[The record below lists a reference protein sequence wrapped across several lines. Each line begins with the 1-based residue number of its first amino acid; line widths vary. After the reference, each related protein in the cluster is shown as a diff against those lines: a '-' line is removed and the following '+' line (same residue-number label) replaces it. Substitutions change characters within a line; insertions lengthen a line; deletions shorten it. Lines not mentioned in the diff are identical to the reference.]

1 MWVLG
6 KGLRARVA
14 GAIVAAV
21 TGLAVAGDGVAAVG
35 AEAGSQN
42 QSESVSPTGPAPAAG
57 TTRRVDLSQLL
68 TSAGFADAELMS
80 DEELRQ
86 AGEHFSAGWST
97 PAGDLVGLL
106 FLVPAEE
113 PRATIGTFVDQL
125 DRSCRGRFAVT
136 PDRVEHLEG
145 RSVGRANAACHGE
158 SLSLHYDMVFH
169 FAASGTL
176 GIVHIASDASAR
188 RAREIN
194 SGLIEILAG
203 W

>member
-21 TGLAVAGDGVAAVG
+21 AGLAVAADGVAAVG
-35 AEAGSQN
+35 TEAGQEN
-42 QSESVSPTGPAPAAG
+42 QSESMSPTGPAPAAG
-57 TTRRVDLSQLL
+57 ATRRVDLSQLL
-68 TSAGFADAELMS
+68 TSAGFSDAELMS

-86 AGEHFSAGWST
+86 AGEHFAAGWST

-113 PRATIGTFVDQL
+113 PLATIGTFVDQL
-125 DRSCRGRFAVT
+125 DRSCRGRFDAT
-136 PDRVEHLEG
+136 PDRVEALEG
-145 RSVGRANAACHGE
+145 RAVGRANAACHGE

-176 GIVHIASDASAR
+176 GIVHIASDESAR

-194 SGLIEILAG
+194 SDLIEIFAG

>member
-6 KGLRARVA
+6 SRVRARVA
-14 GAIVAAV
+14 GALVAAV
-21 TGLAVAGDGVAAVG
+21 VGLAAADEGAAAVG
-35 AEAGSQN
+35 AEGGAKGLPESLSP
-42 QSESVSPTGPAPAAG
+42 SETAPAAG
-57 TTRRVDLSQLL
+57 DARRVDLSQLL
-68 TSAGFADAELMS
+68 TSAGFADAVPMS
-80 DEELRQ
+80 DEELRR

-113 PRATIGTFVDQL
+113 PRATMGTFVDQL
-125 DRSCRGRFAVT
+125 DRACRGRFDATSDQVG
-136 PDRVEHLEG
+136 DLVG
-145 RSVGRANAACHGE
+145 GVVGRANAACHNE
-158 SLSLHYDMVFH
+158 SLSLHYDLVFH

-176 GIVHIASDASAR
+176 GIVHIASDTAVG

-194 SGLIEILAG
+194 SGLIEILAT

>member
-14 GAIVAAV
+14 GAVVAAV
-21 TGLAVAGDGVAAVG
+21 VGLAAASEGAAAVG
-35 AEAGSQN
+35 AEADGSPQA
-42 QSESVSPTGPAPAAG
+42 VSPSAAQG
-57 TTRRVDLSQLL
+57 ERRVDLSELL
-68 TSAGFADAELMS
+68 TSAGFADAVPMS

-113 PRATIGTFVDQL
+113 PSATIGTFVDQL
-125 DRSCRGRFAVT
+125 DRACRGRFDTT
-136 PDRVEHLEG
+136 PDRVEALDG
-145 RSVGRANAACHGE
+145 RAVGRANAACHND
-158 SLSLHYDMVFH
+158 SLSLHYDLVFH
-169 FAASGTL
+169 FTASGTL
-176 GIVHIASDASAR
+176 GIVHIASEDSVR
-188 RAREIN
+188 RASEIN
-194 SGLIEILAG
+194 SGLIEILAT

>member
-14 GAIVAAV
+14 GALVAVVVGFA
-21 TGLAVAGDGVAAVG
+21 AANEGVAAVG
-35 AEAGSQN
+35 AGADGPPKAL
-42 QSESVSPTGPAPAAG
+42 SPSGAAPAAG
-57 TTRRVDLSQLL
+57 GERRVDLSQLL
-68 TSAGFADAELMS
+68 TSAGFADAVPMS
-80 DEELRQ
+80 DEELSQ

-97 PAGDLVGLL
+97 PSGDLVGLL

-125 DRSCRGRFAVT
+125 DLSCRGRFDAA
-136 PDRVEHLEG
+136 PDRVEALDG
-145 RSVGRANAACHGE
+145 RIVGRANAACHNE
-158 SLSLHYDMVFH
+158 SLSLHYDLVFH

-176 GIVHIASDASAR
+176 GIVHIASDESAP

-194 SGLIEILAG
+194 SGLIEILAT